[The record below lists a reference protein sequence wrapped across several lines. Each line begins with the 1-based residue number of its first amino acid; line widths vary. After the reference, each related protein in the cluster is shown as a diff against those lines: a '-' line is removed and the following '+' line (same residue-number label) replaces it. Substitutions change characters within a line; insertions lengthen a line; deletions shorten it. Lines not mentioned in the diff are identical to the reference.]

1 MEYPGDLLLHLES
14 FTALLAEVK
23 RGKAGAFD
31 QTARKL
37 GVDRSVL
44 RRRIRTLDG
53 WVGTPL
59 LAGRGTNLSASPA
72 GQRLA
77 ERAERLLAGVREL
90 RADVAHARERVTIG
104 CTGTITTELL
114 PRVLVS
120 LEKRPK
126 PVQLVV
132 KRAGGALCE
141 SLLASG
147 DIDLGVVR
155 ADEPP
160 KSFAH
165 QHLTDDRLW
174 FVLPTNHAFAKA
186 KPTKLTHAQMARVPL
201 VLYGESSRTRARVM
215 DRLAAHGAQIR
226 IEVEGRAA
234 ALEYVRAGIGATFLS
249 LLPGHSADLRKTH
262 ALDVTSQFPR
272 SRFYAIARHDR
283 WNDPLVHDVVGE
295 LLRVSARRER

>member
-1 MEYPGDLLLHLES
+1 VEYPGDVVLHLES
-14 FTALLAEVK
+14 FVSLLSEIR
-23 RGKAGAFD
+23 RGRAGAFE

-44 RRRIRTLDG
+44 RRRIRTLDA
-53 WVGTPL
+53 WIGTPL
-59 LAGRGTNLSASPA
+59 LAGRGAMLTPSPA
-72 GQRLA
+72 GRRLA
-77 ERAERLLAGVREL
+77 ERAERLLAGVRQL
-90 RADVAHARERVTIG
+90 RADVALARDRVTIG

-126 PVQLVV
+126 PVQLVIR
-132 KRAGGALCE
+132 RAGGALCE

-160 KSFAH
+160 KGFAH
-165 QHLTDDRLW
+165 RHLTDDRLW
-174 FVLPTNHAFAKA
+174 FVLPARHALAKA
-186 KPTKLTHAQMARVPL
+186 TKLTLAQMASVPL

-215 DRLAAHGAQIR
+215 ERLAPHGASIR
-226 IEVEGRAA
+226 VEVEGRAA

-249 LLPGHSADLRKTH
+249 LLPGHAPPRH

-272 SRFYAIARHDR
+272 SRFYVIARPDR
-283 WNDPLVHDVVGE
+283 WDDPIVRDVVTE
-295 LLRVSARRER
+295 LSERRPR